1 VKRAAVLEQRTRRP
15 ARFDLARYWTESV
28 LRFESALY
36 TDHAD
41 VLATPVGLRDLRY
54 LNAAV
59 ARAVAQARP
68 SRRKDGRVA
77 LRIPVE
83 SVEHGAGQLLRLAPE
98 VEVTGPARLRKAI
111 VCRLRQVS
119 AMYGG

>member
-1 VKRAAVLEQRTRRP
+1 MLAQRARRP
-15 ARFDLARYWTESV
+15 ARFDLARYWAESV
-28 LRFESALY
+28 ARFEAELF

-41 VLATPVGLRDLRY
+41 VLATPAGLKHLRY

-59 ARAVAQARP
+59 ARAVADARP
-68 SRRKDGRVA
+68 SRRRDGRVA

-83 SVEHGAGQLLRLAPE
+83 SVDHGAGQLLRLAPE

-111 VCRLRQVS
+111 VSRLRCQS
-119 AMYGG
+119 EMYGC